1 MKDRVYFGTNTKM
14 YQTAVQTVEYL
25 RCLEKRTRDLA
36 DGIAQRFVI
45 PSYTALYPARRQLD
59 RMGSQILLGAQNMGW
74 EEQGE
79 HTGEISPLML
89 AEAGARLVMIGHS
102 ERRHTF
108 HETDAQAENKVRCAL
123 DHGFRVL
130 LCVGEQAQERQYGVG
145 AEVLRMQLKI
155 GLHQI
160 RAEETDR
167 IWVGYEPVW
176 AIGVGGVPAPA
187 EYVEEKHRM
196 MRETLMELFGQAGA
210 RIPLLYGGSV
220 HLDNAGALIRC
231 DAVDGLF
238 VGRSAWD
245 AARFDTIIR
254 KALRAVL

>member
-1 MKDRVYFGTNTKM
+1 
-14 YQTAVQTVEYL
+14 
-25 RCLEKRTRDLA
+25 
-36 DGIAQRFVI
+36 
-45 PSYTALYPARRQLD
+45 
-59 RMGSQILLGAQNMGW
+59 
-74 EEQGE
+74 
-79 HTGEISPLML
+79 
-89 AEAGARLVMIGHS
+89 
-102 ERRHTF
+102 
-108 HETDAQAENKVRCAL
+108 
-123 DHGFRVL
+123 
-130 LCVGEQAQERQYGVG
+130 
-145 AEVLRMQLKI
+145 MQLKI
-155 GLHQI
+155 GLHQV

-210 RIPLLYGGSV
+210 RIPLLYGGGV

>member
-1 MKDRVYFGTNTKM
+1 M
-14 YQTAVQTVEYL
+14 
-25 RCLEKRTRDLA
+25 
-36 DGIAQRFVI
+36 
-45 PSYTALYPARRQLD
+45 
-59 RMGSQILLGAQNMGW
+59 
-74 EEQGE
+74 
-79 HTGEISPLML
+79 
-89 AEAGARLVMIGHS
+89 MIGHS

-108 HETDAQAENKVRCAL
+108 HETDAQAEKKVRCAL

-155 GLHQI
+155 GLHQV

-167 IWVGYEPVW
+167 IW
-176 AIGVGGVPAPA
+176 A

-220 HLDNAGALIRC
+220 HLDNAGALICC